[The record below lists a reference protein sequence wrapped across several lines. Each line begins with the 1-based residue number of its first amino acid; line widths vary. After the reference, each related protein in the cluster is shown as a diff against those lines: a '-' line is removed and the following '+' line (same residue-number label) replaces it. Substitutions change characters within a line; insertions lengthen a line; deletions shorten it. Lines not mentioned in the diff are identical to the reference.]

1 MISTHLDLNVL
12 FSLTKP
18 TLSHIDDFIAEAKRL
33 EFSYPN
39 VGVTEN
45 TQLSDPELAGYN
57 IDHNRIVI
65 GRGQTDWERARTSIQ
80 SWKMFDM
87 PWVEVYRPQ
96 TPIRKDENV
105 AVMILHFGFYS
116 LNAARIV
123 YTIDEPGRFG
133 FAYGTLE
140 DHGES
145 GEERFMIQRDYEGN
159 VWYDLKAFSRPNH
172 TLAKLGYPLVRMLQ
186 KRFAEDSKQA
196 MFRSVNGVPEAR

>member
-1 MISTHLDLNVL
+1 MISTLLDLNIL

-18 TLSHIDDFIAEAKRL
+18 TLSHIDDFIAAAERL

-39 VGVTEN
+39 LGVTEN

-65 GRGQTDWERARTSIQ
+65 GRGQTDWERARTAIQ

-87 PWVEVYRPQ
+87 PWVEVSRPQ

-105 AVMILHFGFYS
+105 AVLILHFGFYS

-145 GEERFMIQRDYEGN
+145 GEERFLVDLDPITGQ
-159 VWYDLKAFSRPNH
+159 VSYDLLAFSTPNH
-172 TLAKLGYPLVRMLQ
+172 FLARLGYPLTRSLQ
-186 KRFAEDSKQA
+186 KRFARHSKEA
-196 MFRSVNGVPEAR
+196 MLRAVTSI

>member
-1 MISTHLDLNVL
+1 M

-18 TLSHIDDFIAEAKRL
+18 TLSHIDDFIAAAERL

-39 VGVTEN
+39 LGVTEN

-65 GRGQTDWERARTSIQ
+65 GRGQTDWERARTAIQ

-87 PWVEVYRPQ
+87 PWVEVSRPQ

-105 AVMILHFGFYS
+105 AVLILHFGFYS

-145 GEERFMIQRDYEGN
+145 GEERFLVDLDPITGQ
-159 VWYDLKAFSRPNH
+159 VSYDLLAFSTPNH
-172 TLAKLGYPLVRMLQ
+172 FLARLGYPLTRSLQ
-186 KRFAEDSKQA
+186 KRFARHSKEA
-196 MFRSVNGVPEAR
+196 MLRAVTSI

>member
-33 EFSYPN
+33 EFSYPT

-105 AVMILHFGFYS
+105 AVLILHFGFYS

-123 YTIDEPGRFG
+123 YTIDEPERYG
-133 FAYGTLE
+133 FAYGTLTE
-140 DHGES
+140 HGES
-145 GEERFMIQRDYEGN
+145 GEERFSVELDPITGD
-159 VWYDLKAFSRPNH
+159 VSYDLLAFSTPNH
-172 TLAKLGYPLVRMLQ
+172 FLARLGYPLTRSLQ
-186 KRFAEDSKQA
+186 KRFARDSKAA
-196 MFRSVNGVPEAR
+196 MLGAVDSI

>member
-145 GEERFMIQRDYEGN
+145 GEERFSVELDPITGD
-159 VWYDLKAFSRPNH
+159 VSYDLLAFSTPNH
-172 TLAKLGYPLVRMLQ
+172 FLARLGYPLTRSLQ
-186 KRFAEDSKQA
+186 KRFARDSKAA
-196 MFRSVNGVPEAR
+196 MLGAVDSI